1 MAKVKLSD
9 IKPNPKNPRKITYQQ
24 AEKLLKSIENL
35 PEMMTLRPIIVD
47 ESNVILGG
55 NMRYYA
61 LKKAG
66 YKDVPAEWVLK
77 ASDLTEEKKREFIIK
92 DNASF
97 GEWDWDIL
105 ANEWSNLPLSDWAVD
120 IPDDWLLPPTEQEI
134 IPACFDDGDA
144 MLVTVRIK
152 ISELQKDSFMRSL
165 REIVKKYD
173 TAIIE

>member
-1 MAKVKLSD
+1 MKLSD

-66 YKDVPAEWVLK
+66 YKDIPEEWVKK
-77 ASDLTEEKKREFIIK
+77 ASELTEEQKREFVIK

-105 ANEWSNLPLSDWAVD
+105 ANEWSDFPLVEWGVD
-120 IPDDWLLPPTEQEI
+120 VPEYWLAPANDEELLPVDFNNSEKK
-134 IPACFDDGDA
+134 
-144 MLVTVRIK
+144 MVTIRVT
-152 ISELQKDSFMRSL
+152 ISELQKDSFMRDL
-165 REIVKKYD
+165 RQLAKKYD
-173 TAIIE
+173 TASIE